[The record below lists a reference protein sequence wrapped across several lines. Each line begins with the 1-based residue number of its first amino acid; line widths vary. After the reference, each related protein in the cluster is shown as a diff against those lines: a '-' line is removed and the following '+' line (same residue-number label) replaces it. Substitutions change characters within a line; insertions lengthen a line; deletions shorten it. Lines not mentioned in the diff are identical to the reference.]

1 MFYGNDDD
9 GDSSSLS
16 DTSATSSDSG
26 NEELQLPPEL
36 ATGGTS
42 ACLTGTPKLACAQSF
57 VAHSR
62 LFCTTSL
69 GIITSAWHFCDGG
82 DSSPATLHNL
92 LVELHAHRQQ
102 RDETVNLT
110 SAETAPERYSELKT
124 AAAQA
129 REQYRRGFVLKRR
142 INQSRMFYETL
153 SPAEQQLVLDFDS
166 GELLFNKRAA
176 NAAYGFGDGAE
187 KRMSINEII
196 SIAAFARAMR
206 DGQPRG
212 QQRLWNFSAR
222 R

>member
-1 MFYGNDDD
+1 MLDRNARIGLRAKLRGAFKTFLHDLLGNYHL
-9 GDSSSLS
+9 G
-16 DTSATSSDSG
+16 
-26 NEELQLPPEL
+26 L
-36 ATGGTS
+36 A
-42 ACLTGTPKLACAQSF
+42 LL
-57 VAHSR
+57 R
-62 LFCTTSL
+62 
-69 GIITSAWHFCDGG
+69 WG
-82 DSSPATLHNL
+82 DSSPETLHTL
-92 LVELHAHRQQ
+92 LVELHTQRQQ
-102 RDETVNLT
+102 RDEEQDEQQRDEKQY
-110 SAETAPERYSELKT
+110 AELKR
-124 AAAQA
+124 AAFQA

-142 INQSRMFYETL
+142 INQSRVFYETL